1 METKVTEK
9 DLELEYLRFFYLN
22 VDLGPAEEDVKMF
35 LNNQFKA
42 SGMVV
47 PKGYD
52 IYEQIW

>member
-1 METKVTEK
+1 MTEK

-22 VDLGPAEEDVKMF
+22 VDLGPAEEDIKMF